1 MTRTPKIQSFNYQ
14 FFFIAVLVVPLLGF
28 FIYATYVETSLFI
41 FLAVGPLLS
50 LGYLIPLR
58 QKLSRQ
64 LAQVQIQVQ
73 DINERINLVEA
84 EIQHEMKAIDSF
96 EGKIVDSSQLKG
108 LTEKLSMCLTLE
120 DTTKTL
126 SSEISKMF
134 GSEDTTMILYLFHS
148 RTGELGIL
156 ASQKGQMRGN
166 IKLKKGDEFDQ
177 WVIKTMQP
185 LLIEDTKSDYRF
197 DSDKITT
204 EDSRSIRSLIGVP
217 FTSGNKVLGILRVD
231 SPKPRY
237 FAMEDLRFL
246 TTIGDLGAVAIENAQ
261 LYEHVQELA
270 IRDGLTDLYLR
281 RYLMERLP
289 EEVIRHARNRHE
301 LSFIMLDLDHFKQYN
316 DKYGHMAGDIVLRT
330 LALILKNHFVNPGD
344 LVCRYGGE
352 EFCVLLPDCPG
363 KQAVELAEALR
374 RKVEEQDIIL
384 RRNKTR
390 VTISAGVAVFPRD
403 AADKD
408 ELILAADK
416 ALYQA
421 KSKGRNCVVP
431 AGPLPPARRTGK
443 DGTR

>member
-1 MTRTPKIQSFNYQ
+1 LTRTPKTQSFNYQ
-14 FFFIAVLVVPLLGF
+14 FFFVAILVIPLLGF
-28 FIYATYVETSLFI
+28 FFYATYVETSFFGFI
-41 FLAVGPLLS
+41 AAGSLLS
-50 LGYLIPLR
+50 LAYLVPLR
-58 QKLSRQ
+58 QKLSSH
-64 LAQVQIQVQ
+64 LARVQIQVQ

-84 EIQHEMKAIDSF
+84 EIKREVKAIDSF

-120 DTTKTL
+120 DTTGTL

-148 RTGELGIL
+148 RTGELGIM
-156 ASQKGQMRGN
+156 ASQKGQMRVN

-185 LLIEDTKSDYRF
+185 LLIEDARSDYRF
-197 DSDKITT
+197 DPDKIMT
-204 EDSRSIRSLIGVP
+204 EDSRSIRSLISVP

-231 SPKPRY
+231 SPRPHY

-289 EEVIRHARNRHE
+289 EELIRHARNRHE
-301 LSFIMLDLDHFKQYN
+301 LSFIMLDLDRFKQYN
-316 DKYGHMAGDIVLRT
+316 DKYGHMAGDIVVRT
-330 LALILKNHFVNPGD
+330 LALILKGHFVNPGD
-344 LVCRYGGE
+344 LICRYGGE

-363 KQAVELAEALR
+363 KRAVELAEDFR
-374 RKVEEQDIIL
+374 KKVEGQDIIL

-390 VTISAGVAVFPRD
+390 VTVSIGVAVFPKD

-408 ELILAADK
+408 GLILAADK

-421 KSKGRNCVVP
+421 KSKGRNCVVA

-443 DGTR
+443 EGAR